1 MLNVSFCTT
10 AHLTPEKIAVTT
22 SMRSNNTSMLY
33 QAAIASMGLAILPE
47 WLIEDDLTSGRLEQL
62 DLDCAFSTDLSAVY
76 MSQRYLSPKVRT
88 FVDSLA
94 NYLQPAKGLVV
105 F

>member
-1 MLNVSFCTT
+1 
-10 AHLTPEKIAVTT
+10 
-22 SMRSNNTSMLY
+22 MLY